1 LAYVIDNDVPKLF
14 KADSARLQQIV
25 VSLLNYSVKLMTS
38 GEIVITVSANRTVS
52 LSPSLTTLPLIEEPP
67 PSEEEY
73 SLTDPQSEDQG
84 PSSDEEKENEKEEKG
99 DEDEDEERRAEPK
112 LDDELV
118 ELHFQVKISKLLIS
132 EEECN
137 MLFKPFSSHSAAS
150 QFRQMGGAGLGTRS
164 PLIPLTSLSLPPP
177 PITPSAHQLTCDCC
191 FTPLTLQMAA

>member
-1 LAYVIDNDVPKLF
+1 LFAGINLAYVIDNDVPKLF

-38 GEIVITVSANRTVS
+38 GEIVIAVSANRTVS

-67 PSEEEY
+67 TSEEEY

-84 PSSDEEKENEKEEKG
+84 SNSDEENEKDEK
-99 DEDEDEERRAEPK
+99 DEEERRAEPK

-118 ELHFQVKISKLLIS
+118 ELHFQVKASKLLIS
-132 EEECN
+132 EEECD

-150 QFRQMGGAGLGTRS
+150 QFRQMGGAGLGTLP
-164 PLIPLTSLSLPPP
+164 PLSAHLSL
-177 PITPSAHQLTCDCC
+177 TPADNPKPTPAHQ
-191 FTPLTLQMAA
+191 